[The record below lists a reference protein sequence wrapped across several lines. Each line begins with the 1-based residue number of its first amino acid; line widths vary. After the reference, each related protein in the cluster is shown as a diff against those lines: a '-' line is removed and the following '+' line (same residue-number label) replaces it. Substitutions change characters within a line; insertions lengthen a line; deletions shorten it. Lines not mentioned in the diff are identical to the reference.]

1 MTTERKR
8 KPAAQ
13 PARKAA
19 AKRAAKPAAEAPA
32 KPARKAFA
40 RPAAEPAAA
49 PAQTAEP
56 ATDASVTKRPR
67 LPGLVNNAVYVDG
80 VRVESPAS
88 LQGTFKALAKHP
100 DALAWIGLYRPSRE
114 MLDQLADEFDLH
126 ELAIEDA
133 INAHQRPKLERYGD
147 TLFMVLRAAHYDDA
161 HERVD
166 FGELHVFS
174 GANFVITVRHSESP
188 DLSFVRQRMETV
200 PGAMDE
206 GAEAVLYAILDAVV
220 DGYAPVVAGIANDI
234 DEIETQV
241 FDGDP
246 KVSRRVYELSREVI
260 DFERAVSPLVGIIDV
275 LSSGFA
281 DGYVGEKLQQYLRDV
296 ADHVVQAKERIEE
309 FRVLLRDILAVNSSL
324 VGQRQSEEAQRLS
337 EASNRQS
344 DQTKK
349 ISGWAAILFAP
360 SLIGSIYGM
369 NFDYMW
375 ELDQPWGYPAAIGAM
390 VLSAVGLYVIFKR
403 RGWL

>member
-1 MTTERKR
+1 VTTERKGT
-8 KPAAQ
+8 
-13 PARKAA
+13 AA
-19 AKRAAKPAAEAPA
+19 AKTAAKTAAKAVVPADVPA
-32 KPARKAFA
+32 VVPA
-40 RPAAEPAAA
+40 
-49 PAQTAEP
+49 
-56 ATDASVTKRPR
+56 DASITQRPR

-88 LQGTFKALAKHP
+88 LQGTFKALDKHP
-100 DALAWIGLYRPSRE
+100 GALAWIGLYRPARE
-114 MLDQLADEFDLH
+114 MLDQLAEEFDLH

-133 INAHQRPKLERYGD
+133 INAHQRPKIERYGD

-166 FGELHVFS
+166 FGELHIFS

-188 DLSFVRQRMETV
+188 DLALVRQRMETT

-206 GAEAVLYAILDAVV
+206 GAEAVLYAIMDAVV
-220 DGYAPVVAGIANDI
+220 DGYAPVVAGISNDI

-246 KVSRRVYELSREVI
+246 KVSRRVYELSRGVI
-260 DFERAVSPLVGIIDV
+260 EFERAVAPLVGIIDV

-369 NFDYMW
+369 NFDFMP
-375 ELDQPWGYPAAIGAM
+375 ELDQPWGYPAALGAM
-390 VLSAVGLYVIFKR
+390 LASAVALYVVFKR

>member
-1 MTTERKR
+1 M
-8 KPAAQ
+8 Q
-13 PARKAA
+13 
-19 AKRAAKPAAEAPA
+19 
-32 KPARKAFA
+32 
-40 RPAAEPAAA
+40 
-49 PAQTAEP
+49 
-56 ATDASVTKRPR
+56 RPR
-67 LPGLVNNAVYVDG
+67 QPGLVNNAVYVGG
-80 VRVESPAS
+80 VRVESPGS
-88 LQGTFKALAKHP
+88 LQGTFKALDKHP
-100 DALAWIGLYRPSRE
+100 EALAWIGLYRPARE
-114 MLDQLADEFDLH
+114 TLDELAEEFGLH

-133 INAHQRPKLERYGD
+133 VLAHQRPKIERYGD

-166 FGELHVFS
+166 FGELHIFG

-188 DLSFVRQRMETV
+188 DLALVRQRMETT
-200 PGAMDE
+200 PGALEE

-220 DGYAPVVAGIANDI
+220 DGYKPVVEGIANDI

-246 KVSRRVYELSREVI
+246 KVSRRVYELNREVI
-260 DFERAVSPLVGIIDV
+260 EFERAVNPLVGIIDT
-275 LSSGFA
+275 LSEGFA

-309 FRVLLRDILAVNSSL
+309 FRVLLRDILTVNSSL
-324 VGQRQSEEAQRLS
+324 VGQRQTEESQRLS
-337 EASNRQS
+337 QASNRQA
-344 DQTKK
+344 DQTRK

-369 NFDYMW
+369 NFTFMP
-375 ELDQPWGYPAAIGAM
+375 ELDWPLGYPFALGLMLAT
-390 VLSAVGLYVIFKR
+390 AVALYIVFKR